1 MHHVVLEHWS
11 RGRSVVH
18 DLDARAKS
26 LVLIA
31 FLVVIATTPPDA
43 LLQMFT
49 YFGLLLVGLAAA
61 SLPVASVLAR
71 ATVVLPFSATF
82 AVVSWLAGDQMRALG
97 LIEKTY
103 LSALAVLLVAGTT
116 PLPALLNGFQ
126 SLGVPRVLTSVV
138 QFLYRYLFVI
148 SGQAQHMRV
157 AAASRGGLRKSSRKA
172 RFQMAAGA
180 LGVLFARSY
189 LRADGIH
196 RAMQSRGYRGQLP
209 VGQPPHF
216 RVVDAAFAAITIAG
230 MIGIR
235 VLPWIS

>member
-26 LVLIA
+26 LVLLVL
-31 FLVVIATTPPDA
+31 LVVVTTTPPDA
-43 LLQMFT
+43 ALQMLT

-61 SLPVASVLAR
+61 CLPIGSVLAR
-71 ATVVLPFSATF
+71 ATVVLPFSVTF
-82 AVVSWLAGDQMRALG
+82 AIVSWLAGDHLRALG

-103 LSALAVLLVAGTT
+103 LSAIAVLLVAGTT
-116 PLPALLNGFQ
+116 PLPALLRGFQ
-126 SLGVPRVLTSVV
+126 SIGVPRVLTSVV

-148 SGQAQHMRV
+148 SEQAQHMRV
-157 AAASRGGLRKSSRKA
+157 AAASRVGLGKSTRKS

-189 LRADGIH
+189 MRADGIH

-209 VGQPPHF
+209 VGQPPSF
-216 RVVDAAFAAITIAG
+216 RLADAAFVVIGVAAVV
-230 MIGIR
+230 GIR
-235 VLPWIS
+235 MLPWTS